1 LPKNLT
7 GTLKEAREAVENGRE
22 EENLSVVE
30 RQSNV
35 SGINMYDQNSPNG
48 HKSLVSANLQSQNK
62 S

>member
-1 LPKNLT
+1 MIIVFGNNNEIEKILSSGALPKNLT

-35 SGINMYDQNSPNG
+35 SGINMYD
-48 HKSLVSANLQSQNK
+48 
-62 S
+62 